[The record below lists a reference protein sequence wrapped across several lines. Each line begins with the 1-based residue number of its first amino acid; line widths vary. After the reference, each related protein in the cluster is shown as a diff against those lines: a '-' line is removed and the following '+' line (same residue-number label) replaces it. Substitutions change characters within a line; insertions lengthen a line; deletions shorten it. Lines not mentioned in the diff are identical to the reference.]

1 LESSLYGT
9 QVLQLSVIPVV
20 TPSVH
25 HTTAQDLEDIPV
37 ACEFPDAFP
46 EDLPG
51 MPLDRDVEFVIEL
64 QPGTAPIFR
73 RPYKMTPKE
82 LTELKVQLN
91 ELLDKGYIRPSS
103 SSWGCTGLFVKK
115 KDQSLR
121 LCVDY
126 RPLNVVTVKN
136 KYSLSRI
143 DILFDQL
150 AGAKVFSKVDL
161 RSGYHQI
168 KIRLEDVPKTAFST
182 RYGLYEYLV
191 MSFGLTNAPAYFMYL
206 MNSVFMSELD
216 KFVMVFIDDI
226 LIYSKSEEEHAQHLR
241 VILQRL

>member
-1 LESSLYGT
+1 MA
-9 QVLQLSVIPVV
+9 

-25 HTTAQDLEDIPV
+25 HTTAQNLEDIPV
-37 ACEFPDAFP
+37 ACEFPDIFP

-51 MPLDRDVEFVIEL
+51 MPPDQDVEFVIEL
-64 QPGTAPIFR
+64 QPSTAPISR

-82 LTELKVQLN
+82 LAELKVQLK
-91 ELLDKGYIRPSS
+91 ELLDKWYIRPSS
-103 SSWGCTGLFVKK
+103 SPWGCAALFMKK

-126 RPLNVVTVKN
+126 RPFNAVTVKN
-136 KYSLSRI
+136 KYPLPRI

-150 AGAKVFSKVDL
+150 AGAKFFSKVDL

-168 KIRLEDVPKTAFST
+168 KIRPEDVPKSAFST

-191 MSFGLTNAPAYFMYL
+191 MLFGLTNAPAHFMYL
-206 MNSVFMSELD
+206 MNSIFMPELD
-216 KFVMVFIDDI
+216 KFVVVFIDDI
-226 LIYSKSEEEHAQHLR
+226 LIYSKSEEEHAQHL
-241 VILQRL
+241 

>member
-1 LESSLYGT
+1 
-9 QVLQLSVIPVV
+9 VA

-25 HTTAQDLEDIPV
+25 QTAAQNVEDIPV
-37 ACEFPDAFP
+37 ACEFPDVFP

-51 MPLDRDVEFVIEL
+51 IPPDLDVEFVIEL
-64 QPGTAPIFR
+64 QPGTTPISR

-82 LTELKVQLN
+82 LAELKVQLN

-103 SSWGCTGLFVKK
+103 SPWGCPALFVKK

-126 RPLNVVTVKN
+126 RHLNAITVKN
-136 KYSLSRI
+136 KYPLPRI

-150 AGAKVFSKVDL
+150 TGARVFSKVDL

-168 KIRLEDVPKTAFST
+168 KIRSEDVPKTAFST

-191 MSFGLTNAPAYFMYL
+191 MSFGLTNAPTHFMYL
-206 MNSVFMSELD
+206 MNSVFMPELD
-216 KFVMVFIDDI
+216 NFIVVFIDDI
-226 LIYSKSEEEHAQHLR
+226 LIYSRSEEEHAQHL
-241 VILQRL
+241 